1 MNQKPEYSPTILGT
15 LPPPKPLPV
24 PPPPPP
30 APGSLAEAMKVVG
43 EYLDNLTF
51 EQRLNLTREAL
62 DLARSI
68 TGKGG
73 GQSK

>member
-30 APGSLAEAMKVVG
+30 ARGSLAEAMKVMG
-43 EYLDNLTF
+43 DYLDTLTF
-51 EQRLNLTREAL
+51 EERLKLAREAI
-62 DLARSI
+62 DLAHSI

-73 GQSK
+73 KQSK